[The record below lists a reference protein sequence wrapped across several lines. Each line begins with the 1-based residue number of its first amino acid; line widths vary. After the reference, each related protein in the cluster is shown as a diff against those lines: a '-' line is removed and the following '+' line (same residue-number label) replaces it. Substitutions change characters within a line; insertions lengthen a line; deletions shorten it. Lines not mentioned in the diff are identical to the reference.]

1 VLAVVTGFSGTKWEV
16 ALAGT
21 DGAIITQA
29 TADPPIIQPN
39 AAAPWTSTSLTRVYY
54 LNARTGVRFLDPNGN
69 TGSVTRIPAGDY
81 DQSAFAVSPDD
92 KRIAVSILSYAPPWE
107 WTASF
112 PKYRGM
118 RMYVE
123 DLVGGGHHVD
133 LFASTT
139 VVEFPIGWTG
149 GQLVIAVSTI
159 ACCTRVLINPY
170 NASAYH
176 VADPET
182 GKRLASLCDNSAGP
196 LGPAEPVGAVCWHDQ
211 SAPTFQRWDGSPF
224 PAPAAVSSPYPY
236 LVATSLD
243 GTRVAVG
250 GDRVRIMGGGPDDVL
265 SESGYVYGWLDSSHI
280 VFQRLGT
287 SSLSVFDLQAHAGA
301 DWPIARSYWGSVP
314 TALS

>member
-1 VLAVVTGFSGTKWEV
+1 MLAVVTGFSGTKWEV

-54 LNARTGVRFLDPNGN
+54 LNARTEVRFLDPNGN

-182 GKRLASLCDNSAGP
+182 GKRLASATTAPGLWAPPSRWAPCAGTIKARRHSND
-196 LGPAEPVGAVCWHDQ
+196 GME
-211 SAPTFQRWDGSPF
+211 APSPR
-224 PAPAAVSSPYPY
+224 PAAVSSPYPY

-250 GDRVRIMGGGPDDVL
+250 GDRIRIMGGGPDDVL

-301 DWPIARSYWGSVP
+301 DWPVARNYWGSVP